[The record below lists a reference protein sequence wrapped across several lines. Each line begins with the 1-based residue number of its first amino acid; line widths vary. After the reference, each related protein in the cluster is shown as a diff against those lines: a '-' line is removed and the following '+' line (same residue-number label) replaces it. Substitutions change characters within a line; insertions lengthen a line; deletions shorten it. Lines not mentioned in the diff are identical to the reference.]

1 MTTAPA
7 LFARLAADLEQR
19 LSRPATG
26 PSAATWAAREP
37 ALAGIGRA
45 ADAVAR
51 CRTSDP
57 LEARAALSA
66 LLRLA
71 GDDRLAADAAMA
83 AVIPALRAV
92 AGGLTRAWRA
102 DPDEIDQATAA
113 AGWERIVA
121 LAGHTVAWPDRVVAA
136 GARDL
141 VRDRLRSGTRRRPP
155 DPLPDGDG
163 DGPGMAAR
171 APEGCERAEVVD
183 LLRRAVEERVVT
195 PAAVAVLW
203 DLRAMRTPAAD
214 AARRDGRN
222 PAAVRTQCRRAEAA
236 LRRHLSGGEP
246 AGLADAG

>member
-19 LSRPATG
+19 LARLATG
-26 PSAATWAAREP
+26 PSAATWASREP

-51 CRTSDP
+51 CRTADP

-113 AGWERIVA
+113 AGWERIVV

-141 VRDRLRSGTRRRPP
+141 VRDRLRSGARRRPP
-155 DPLPDGDG
+155 DPLPDGN
-163 DGPGMAAR
+163 GPGVAVPAS
-171 APEGCERAEVVD
+171 EGCERAEVVD
-183 LLRRAVEERVVT
+183 ILRRAVDERVVT

-203 DLRAMRTPAAD
+203 DLRAMRTPATD
-214 AARRDGRN
+214 AARRDGRS

-236 LRRHLSGGEP
+236 LRRHLSGDDP
-246 AGLADAG
+246 SGLADAG